1 VSFALFAPLRFL
13 LLRSK
18 RAGLSLFWYND
29 RQTLSLKEP
38 EDLNITRED
47 MPGRQ
52 VALTIE
58 LDPETVNTA
67 LDKAYRQMVNQ
78 VNIPGFRRGKAPR
91 YILERYVGRDELTE
105 RAVRNILPQTV
116 QDAIQDQNI
125 EALDVGEVEIVNLD
139 PLQVKVIVIQ
149 PPVVE
154 LGDYGSIRVEREPV
168 EITPKQVEE
177 VLAELRRESA
187 PWNEPAE
194 PRPIQE
200 GDMVYVDLEGFTT
213 AGPLEEANRENFP
226 TIAGVN
232 RAGVPEMVNQALA
245 GMSVG
250 EEKDIADTLPADYP
264 TEELQGKDVTYHVTV
279 RSMKT
284 QELPELDE
292 EFAKKLGYD
301 SVEALREAV
310 EKNLNQR
317 ANETAE
323 SKQVNSVIEQMIAAS
338 KVEVPEV
345 MVTEELDSM
354 LKSLEDRLKQQR
366 LSIRQYFTF
375 NGITEAEW
383 REANKERAR
392 ERLVNN
398 LVLREF
404 ASREGIAVEEGEIDT
419 EVQELIGQFGD
430 EERAQAESVFQNHE
444 ARHDVQDRIF
454 QRKLMAQI
462 AGIAEGRIEAAPA
475 PAPAEGE
482 ETEAAGASTD
492 AGVAETTEEDQA
504 TGTAADLEEAGG
516 AAEVPGTG
524 DVDTQS
530 PFETGEATGGGTPED
545 APALGKRK
553 KK

>member
-1 VSFALFAPLRFL
+1 M
-13 LLRSK
+13 
-18 RAGLSLFWYND
+18 
-29 RQTLSLKEP
+29 
-38 EDLNITRED
+38 NITRED

-58 LDPETVNTA
+58 LDPDTVNTA

-116 QDAIQDQNI
+116 QDAIEEQKI
-125 EALDVGEVEIVNLD
+125 EALDVGDVEIVSHD

-168 EITPKQVEE
+168 EITPEQVEE
-177 VLAELRRESA
+177 VLTELRRESA
-187 PWNEPAE
+187 PWNEPEE

-213 AGPLEEANRENFP
+213 AGALEEASRENFP
-226 TIAGVN
+226 TIVGVS
-232 RAGVPEMVNQALA
+232 RAGVPEVVNQALA
-245 GMSVG
+245 GMSVN
-250 EEKDIADTLPADYP
+250 EEKDIADTLPDDYP
-264 TEELQGKDVTYHVTV
+264 NEELQGKDVTYHVTV

-292 EFAKKLGYD
+292 EFAKKLSYD
-301 SVEALREAV
+301 SVDALREAV
-310 EKNLNQR
+310 EKNLRQR
-317 ANETAE
+317 ATESVE

-338 KVEVPEV
+338 KVEVPDV

-354 LKSLEDRLKQQR
+354 LKNLEERLKQQR
-366 LSIRQYFTF
+366 LTLRQYFTY
-375 NGITEAEW
+375 NGVTEAEW
-383 REANKERAR
+383 REANKDRAR

-398 LVLREF
+398 LVLQEF
-404 ASREGIAVEEGEIDT
+404 ARREGIAVEDSDVDTEIQEIVGRFEGE
-419 EVQELIGQFGD
+419 
-430 EERAQAESVFQNHE
+430 ERTQAENVFQNHE

-454 QRKLMAQI
+454 QRKLMEQI

-475 PAPAEGE
+475 SAPAEGDAA
-482 ETEAAGASTD
+482 EASDADMQAG
-492 AGVAETTEEDQA
+492 TTHEVDQA
-504 TGTAADLEEAGG
+504 TGTATDLEEAGG
-516 AAEVPGTG
+516 AAEVLGTG

-530 PFETGEATGGGTPED
+530 PLETGDATGGGTPEE
-545 APALGKRK
+545 APALKKSKGKK
-553 KK
+553 